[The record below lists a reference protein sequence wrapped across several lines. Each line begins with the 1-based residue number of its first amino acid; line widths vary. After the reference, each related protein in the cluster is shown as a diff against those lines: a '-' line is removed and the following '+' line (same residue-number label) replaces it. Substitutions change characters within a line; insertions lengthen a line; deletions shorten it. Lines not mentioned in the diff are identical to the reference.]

1 MTSSAQQYS
10 THQSSSAIATQFN
23 NRQYQ
28 HLQNLIARYTQ
39 QTKNSKAQAQAYRH
53 VLADNRATA
62 GLNAITKEMHY
73 PIVGKSSQ
81 GSKIWDV
88 DDNEYIDFTMG
99 FGVNLLGHQPPLMIQ
114 AIQQQLEKGI
124 QLGPQAE
131 YVGEVAELIAELTGM
146 ERVAFSNTGT
156 EAVMTGLRLARAT
169 TGRSKIALF
178 AGSYHGHFD
187 GTLVK
192 NQTANEN
199 LKAVPRTIGIPDEF
213 VKDVLVLEYD
223 DPQSLDAIK
232 AYGSEL
238 AAVLVEPIQTQ
249 RPQLQPRSFLHQL
262 RELTQSL
269 GIALIFDEMVTG
281 FRLHPGGAQAWFD
294 VQADLATYGKI
305 VGGGMPIGVIAGN
318 ATYLDRIDGGMWHY
332 GDASL
337 PQVKTT
343 FFAGTYCK
351 HSLAIAA
358 AQAMLQ
364 YLKAQGPSLQN
375 QLNQRT
381 EQFVKALNQCF
392 QAEKLPVQMANFG
405 SFFGPIATENYA
417 ASNASNIPLELLR
430 YHLLYRGILLRGSS
444 GFLSTAHSD
453 KDLNNTIKAIKAS
466 VAELRKDHFLPK

>member
-1 MTSSAQQYS
+1 MTSSTQQS
-10 THQSSSAIATQFN
+10 SNHQSTSATATQFSD
-23 NRQYQ
+23 RQYE

-39 QTKNSKAQAQAYRH
+39 QTKTSKTQAQAHRH

-73 PIVGKSSQ
+73 PIVGKHSQ

-99 FGVNLLGHQPPLMIQ
+99 FGVNLLGHQPPFIIQ
-114 AIQQQLEKGI
+114 ALQQQLEKGI

-131 YVGEVAELIAELTGM
+131 SVGEVADLIAELTGM

-156 EAVMTGLRLARAT
+156 EAIMTAIRLARAT
-169 TGRSKIALF
+169 TGRKKIALF

-192 NQTANEN
+192 PQTTQEN
-199 LKAVPRTIGIPDEF
+199 FQAVPKTIGIPEEF

-223 DPQSLDAIK
+223 DPQSLDVIN
-232 AYGSEL
+232 AYSSDL
-238 AAVLVEPIQTQ
+238 AAVLVEPIQPQ
-249 RPQLQPRSFLHQL
+249 RPQLQPKSFLHQL

-269 GIALIFDEMVTG
+269 GITLIFDEMVTG

-318 ATYLDRIDGGMWHY
+318 ANYLDRIDGGMWHY

-337 PQVKTT
+337 PQVKTA

-351 HSLAIAA
+351 HPLAIAA
-358 AQAMLQ
+358 ARAMLQ
-364 YLKAQGPSLQN
+364 YLKAQGSSLQN
-375 QLNQRT
+375 QLNDRT
-381 EQFVKALNQCF
+381 EQFVQALNDCF

-405 SFFGPIATENYA
+405 SFFGPVAAKNIT
-417 ASNASNIPLELLR
+417 ASNTSNLPLELLR

-453 KDLNNTIKAIKAS
+453 EDLDSTIQAIKAS
-466 VAELRKDHFLPK
+466 VAELRQGHFLPN

>member
-10 THQSSSAIATQFN
+10 NHQSASATATQFSD
-23 NRQYQ
+23 RQYE
-28 HLQNLIARYTQ
+28 HLQNLIAHYTQ
-39 QTKNSKAQAQAYRH
+39 QTKTSKVQAQAYRH
-53 VLADNRATA
+53 VLADNRTTA

-131 YVGEVAELIAELTGM
+131 YVSEVAELIAEMTGM

-156 EAVMTGLRLARAT
+156 EAVNTALRLARAT
-169 TGRSKIALF
+169 TGRNKIALF

-192 NQTANEN
+192 NQTAHDSFQAIP
-199 LKAVPRTIGIPDEF
+199 KTIGIPEEF

-223 DPQSLDAIK
+223 DPQSFDVIK
-232 AYGSEL
+232 AYGSDL
-238 AAVLVEPIQTQ
+238 AAVLAEPIQPQ
-249 RPQLQPRSFLHQL
+249 RPQLQPKSFLHQL

-351 HSLAIAA
+351 HPLAIAA
-358 AQAMLQ
+358 ARAILQ
-364 YLKAQGPSLQN
+364 YLKEQGPSLQI
-375 QLNQRT
+375 QLNQHT
-381 EQFVKALNQCF
+381 EQFVQALNECF
-392 QAEKLPVQMANFG
+392 KAEKLPVQIVNFG
-405 SFFGPIATENYA
+405 SFFGPITAENAT
-417 ASNASNIPLELLR
+417 ASNASNLPLELLR

-453 KDLNNTIKAIKAS
+453 EDLDYIIKAIKAS
-466 VAELRKDHFLPK
+466 VAELRDGHFL

>member
-1 MTSSAQQYS
+1 MTSSTQQYANP
-10 THQSSSAIATQFN
+10 QSSSATGTQFSD
-23 NRQYQ
+23 RQYE
-28 HLQNLIARYTQ
+28 HLQNLIARYTE
-39 QTKNSKAQAQAYRH
+39 QTKTSKTQAQAYRH

-88 DDNEYIDFTMG
+88 DGNEYIDFTMG
-99 FGVNLLGHQPPLMIQ
+99 FGVNLLGHQPPFIIQ

-156 EAVMTGLRLARAT
+156 EAVMTALRLARAT
-169 TGRSKIALF
+169 TGRKKIALF

-192 NQTANEN
+192 NQTVQEGVQ
-199 LKAVPRTIGIPDEF
+199 AVPRTIGIPEEF

-223 DPQSLDAIK
+223 DPQSLEAIK

-238 AAVLVEPIQTQ
+238 AAVLVEPIQPQ
-249 RPQLQPRSFLHQL
+249 RPQLQPKSFLHQL
-262 RELTQSL
+262 RELTQNL

-318 ATYLDRIDGGMWHY
+318 AKYLDRIDGGMWHY

-337 PQVKTT
+337 PQVKTA

-358 AQAMLQ
+358 ARAMLQ
-364 YLKAQGPSLQN
+364 YLKAQGPSLQD

-381 EQFVKALNQCF
+381 EQFVQALNECF
-392 QAEKLPVQMANFG
+392 QTEKLPVQMANFG
-405 SFFGPIATENYA
+405 SFFGPVATKNA
-417 ASNASNIPLELLR
+417 SGSNASNLPLELLR
-430 YHLLYRGILLRGSS
+430 YHLLDRGIFLRGNS

-453 KDLNNTIKAIKAS
+453 EDLDSTIKAIKVS
-466 VAELRKDHFLPK
+466 IDELRKGHFLPN